1 MRPGR
6 EITSQQ
12 HWKQAYL
19 SALFENNRASLPGKI
34 AEARRVM
41 LRRRSELFNSQES
54 GQAATQE
61 RQALDTAMFS
71 LEALKLSFYSSRQP
85 F

>member
-6 EITSQQ
+6 EQTSQQ
-12 HWKQAYL
+12 QWKQAYL
-19 SALFENNRASLPGKI
+19 SALFESNKASLPVKI
-34 AEARRVM
+34 AEARQVM
-41 LRRRSELFNSQES
+41 LRRRLELFNSQDNN
-54 GQAATQE
+54 QATTQE